1 MKKSVFLRL
10 IVAATALSL
19 CLTALLFTAC
29 GSNVLQP
36 DENTVVIE
44 VPEDYDAE
52 GKTLYDYMTEL
63 AGSGGLTFTIEDGMV
78 TAINGRA
85 NTTNSYWMVYTS
97 DEAHANAEWGVM
109 EYEGKEYGSA
119 TLGAESL
126 PLAAGGTYI
135 WAYQTF

>member
-1 MKKSVFLRL
+1 MKKSVFLKL

-52 GKTLYDYMTEL
+52 GKTL
-63 AGSGGLTFTIEDGMV
+63 FTIEDGMV
-78 TAINGRA
+78 TEINGRA

>member
-1 MKKSVFLRL
+1 
-10 IVAATALSL
+10 
-19 CLTALLFTAC
+19 
-29 GSNVLQP
+29 
-36 DENTVVIE
+36 
-44 VPEDYDAE
+44 
-52 GKTLYDYMTEL
+52 
-63 AGSGGLTFTIEDGMV
+63 MV
-78 TAINGRA
+78 TEINGRA

>member
-1 MKKSVFLRL
+1 M
-10 IVAATALSL
+10 
-19 CLTALLFTAC
+19 
-29 GSNVLQP
+29 QP

-78 TAINGRA
+78 TEINGRA
-85 NTTNSYWMVYTS
+85 NTMNSYWMVYTS
-97 DEAHANAEWGVM
+97 DEAHANAECGVM